1 MNRKRFPV
9 NFVLGIKIMI
19 LEQISQDFPVPPKA
33 ELPAPD
39 SDLQHL
45 AGELNRRLAGLSTEQ
60 VIEQA
65 IRDIFPQ
72 RLAVVSSFG
81 TEAAVV
87 LQLVAQVDKSVPILF
102 LETGKHF
109 TETLMYRDILIDRF
123 GFTDARE
130 IKPDLADLAK
140 LDAKGDLWSFTPNL
154 CCHIRKVLPLERAL
168 KPFDAWITGRK
179 RYQSSTRT
187 ALPLV
192 EVGDGKIKINPLAN
206 WSAADVQEAFKRFRL
221 PPHPLFDEGYK
232 SIGCQP
238 CTRRVEAGEDA
249 RAGRWAGLDKTEC
262 GIHTADYQI

>member
-1 MNRKRFPV
+1 M
-9 NFVLGIKIMI
+9 M
-19 LEQISQDFPVPPKA
+19 LEQISQ
-33 ELPAPD
+33 ELPAATRTAATVSD
-39 SDLQHL
+39 GDLQHL
-45 AGELNRRLAGLSTEQ
+45 AGELNRRLAGLSTER
-60 VIEQA
+60 VIEEA
-65 IRDIFPQ
+65 IREIFPQ

-87 LQLVAQVDKSVPILF
+87 LQLVSQVDRSVPILF

-130 IKPDLADLAK
+130 IKPDLADLAR
-140 LDAKGDLWSFTPNL
+140 LDAKGDLWSITPNL

-179 RYQSSTRT
+179 RYQSSTRA

-192 EVGDGKIKINPLAN
+192 EVGDGRIKINPLAN
-206 WSAADVQEAFKRFRL
+206 WTAADVQAAFRRFRL
-221 PPHPLFDEGYK
+221 PPHPLFDEGYA
-232 SIGCQP
+232 SIGCAP

-249 RAGRWAGLDKTEC
+249 RAGRWAGFDKTEC

>member
-1 MNRKRFPV
+1 M
-9 NFVLGIKIMI
+9 M
-19 LEQISQDFPVPPKA
+19 LEHISN
-33 ELPAPD
+33 ELPTSARPGTAPSD
-39 SDLQHL
+39 GDLQHL
-45 AGELNRRLAGLSTEQ
+45 ADELNRRLAGLSTER
-60 VIEQA
+60 VIEKV
-65 IRDIFPQ
+65 IREIFPQ

-81 TEAAVV
+81 AEAAVV
-87 LQLVAQVDKSVPILF
+87 LQLVSQVDRNVPILF

-179 RYQSSTRT
+179 RYQSSTRA
-187 ALPLV
+187 ALPLI
-192 EVGDGKIKINPLAN
+192 EVGDGRIKINPLAN
-206 WSAADVQEAFKRFRL
+206 WTATDVQEAFKRFRL
-221 PPHPLFDEGYK
+221 PPHPLFDEGYA
-232 SIGCQP
+232 SIGCAP

-249 RAGRWAGLDKTEC
+249 RAGRWAGFDKTEC

>member
-1 MNRKRFPV
+1 
-9 NFVLGIKIMI
+9 MI
-19 LEQISQDFPVPPKA
+19 LDQISQDVA
-33 ELPAPD
+33 VATRADLPAPD
-39 SDLQHL
+39 AELQHL
-45 AGELNRRLAGLSTEQ
+45 AAELNRRLSGLSTEK
-60 VIEQA
+60 VIEEV
-65 IRDIFPQ
+65 IREIFPQ

-87 LQLVAQVDKSVPILF
+87 LQLVAQVDKNVPILF

-140 LDAKGDLWSFTPNL
+140 LDARGDLWSITPNL

-179 RYQSSTRT
+179 RYQTSTRA
-187 ALPLV
+187 ALPLI
-192 EVGDGKIKINPLAN
+192 EAADGQIKINPLAN
-206 WSAADVQEAFKRFRL
+206 WSAADVKEAFVRFRL
-221 PPHPLFDEGYK
+221 PQHPLFDEGYA
-232 SIGCQP
+232 SIGCAP
-238 CTRRVEAGEDA
+238 CTRRVETGEDS
-249 RAGRWAGLDKTEC
+249 RAGRWAGLAKTEC